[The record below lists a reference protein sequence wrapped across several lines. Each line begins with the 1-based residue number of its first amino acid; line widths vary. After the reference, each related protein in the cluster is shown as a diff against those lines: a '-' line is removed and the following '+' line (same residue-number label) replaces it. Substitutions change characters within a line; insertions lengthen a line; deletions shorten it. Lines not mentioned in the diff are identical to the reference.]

1 MKASSKLFLFT
12 GLLVLAI
19 GLSGCGGGGGDGA
32 VEEITLA
39 VYAGSDSALMYIARE
54 QGFFADNGVNVTFK
68 EYEAGKLAA
77 DALIAG
83 DADISTSSDFVF
95 VSNVLEMDD
104 LRLLATVSQSDL
116 IELVARKDHGIST
129 LADIEGKKIGVTRKS
144 TGEFSLGTFLTFN
157 GLSVDDVE
165 VVDLIPSGI
174 VEAISKGEIDAGFTW
189 NPNVYLMKQ
198 ALGDNAVSWPGQS
211 GQPFY
216 FVLIAKEEFL
226 TERPVAVERFLKALV
241 QAEAFLNT
249 HNEEA
254 KEFIGQTFSYEQ
266 PYLDT
271 IWPNQEFIVALPQ
284 AMLVVLEDQTR
295 WRIEN
300 GLTDATEVP
309 NFLDFLYVDGLEVA
323 KPAAVTIIR

>member
-1 MKASSKLFLFT
+1 MKASSKLFLLA

-39 VYAGSDSALMYIARE
+39 VYTGSDSALVYIAQE

-104 LRLLATVSQSDL
+104 LRLLGTVSQSDL
-116 IELVARKDHGIST
+116 IELVARKDRGIST
-129 LADIEGKKIGVTRKS
+129 LADIKGKKIGVTRKS
-144 TGEFSLGTFLTFN
+144 AGEFSLGTFLTFN
-157 GLSVDDVE
+157 GLSTDDVE
-165 VVDLIPSGI
+165 VVDLTPSGI

-198 ALGDNAVSWPGQS
+198 ALGDNAVSWSAQS

-216 FVLIAKEEFL
+216 FVLIAKEEFT

-254 KEFIGQTFSYEQ
+254 KEFIGQTFSYDQ

-271 IWPNQEFIVALPQ
+271 IWPNHEFIVALPQ
-284 AMLVVLEDQTR
+284 AMLGVLEDQAR

>member
-1 MKASSKLFLFT
+1 MKAPSKLFLFT

-39 VYAGSDSALMYIARE
+39 VYAGSDSALVYIARE

-83 DADISTSSDFVF
+83 DADISTSSDFAF
-95 VSNVLEMDD
+95 VSNSLEMDD
-104 LRLLATVSQSDL
+104 LRLLGTVSQTEL
-116 IELVARKDHGIST
+116 IELVARKDRGIST
-129 LADIEGKKIGVTRKS
+129 PADLEGKKIGVTRKS
-144 TGEFSLGTFLTFN
+144 SAEFSLGTFLTFN

-165 VVDLIPSGI
+165 VVDLTPSGI
-174 VEAISKGEIDAGFTW
+174 VEAISKGEIDAGIARDLY
-189 NPNVYLMKQ
+189 VYGMKQ
-198 ALGDNAVSWPGQS
+198 ALGANAVSWPAQS

-216 FVLIAKEEFL
+216 FVLGAKEEFL

-241 QAEAFLNT
+241 QAEAFVNT

-254 KEFIGQTFSYEQ
+254 KEFIGQTFGYDHS
-266 PYLDT
+266 YLDT
-271 IWPNQEFIVALPQ
+271 IWPNHEFIVALPQ
-284 AMLVVLEDQTR
+284 AMLGVLEDQAR

>member
-1 MKASSKLFLFT
+1 M
-12 GLLVLAI
+12 

-39 VYAGSDSALMYIARE
+39 VYAGSDSALVYIAQE

-68 EYEAGKLAA
+68 EYESGKLAA

-83 DADISTSSDFVF
+83 DADISTSAEFVF

-104 LRLLATVSQSDL
+104 LRLLATVAQSETV
-116 IELVARKDHGIST
+116 ELVARKDHGIST
-129 LADIEGKKIGVTRKS
+129 LADLQGKKIGVTRKS
-144 TGEFSLGTFLTFN
+144 GAEFYLGTFLTFN

-165 VVDLIPSGI
+165 VVDLSASAT

-189 NPNVYLMKQ
+189 NPNVYLIKQ

-211 GQPFY
+211 GQPYY
-216 FVLIAKEEFL
+216 FVLSAKEEFL
-226 TERPVAVERFLKALV
+226 TERPVAVERFLKAVV
-241 QAEAFLNT
+241 QAEAFVNT
-249 HNEEA
+249 NNEAA
-254 KEFIGQTFSYEQ
+254 KEFIGQTFSYDQ
-266 PYLDT
+266 SYLDT
-271 IWPNQEFIVALPQ
+271 IWPNHEFIVALPQ
-284 AMLVVLEDQTR
+284 AMLGVLEDQAR

-300 GLTDATEVP
+300 GLTDATDVP
-309 NFLDFLYVDGLEVA
+309 NFLDLLYMDGLEAA

>member
-1 MKASSKLFLFT
+1 MKAPSKLFLFT

-39 VYAGSDSALMYIARE
+39 VYAGSDSALVYIARE

-83 DADISTSSDFVF
+83 DADISTSSDFAF
-95 VSNVLEMDD
+95 VSNSLEMDD
-104 LRLLATVSQSDL
+104 LRLLGTVSQTEL
-116 IELVARKDHGIST
+116 IELVARKDRGIST
-129 LADIEGKKIGVTRKS
+129 PADLEGKKIGVTRKS
-144 TGEFSLGTFLTFN
+144 AQEFYLGTFLTFN
-157 GLSVDDVE
+157 GLSTDDVE
-165 VVDLIPSGI
+165 VVDLTPSGI
-174 VEAISKGEIDAGFTW
+174 VEAISKGEIDAGIARDLY
-189 NPNVYLMKQ
+189 VYGMKQ
-198 ALGDNAVSWPGQS
+198 ALGANAVSWPAQS

-216 FVLIAKEEFL
+216 FVLGAKEEFL

-241 QAEAFLNT
+241 QAEAFVNT

-254 KEFIGQTFSYEQ
+254 KEFIGQTFGYDHS
-266 PYLDT
+266 YLDT
-271 IWPNQEFIVALPQ
+271 IWPNHDFVVGLPQ
-284 AMLVVLEDQTR
+284 AMLGVLEDGAR

-309 NFLDFLYVDGLEVA
+309 NFLDFLYMDGLEVA